1 MPFGSF
7 LRIFPRFPAPSIVPS
22 LTSFRR
28 KFVLKML
35 PIQSAFLFLVCK
47 VIFFSVLT
55 LFHFFFTRS
64 AQLPS
69 PAPHFETFKV
79 FLIYFPQCP
88 VFSTVQSDTPNA
100 HTKFTSL
107 FFKCKATLLVTVFIL
122 LNATFAVAV
131 LGLIS
136 CVHLA

>member
-7 LRIFPRFPAPSIVPS
+7 LRIFPRFPAPSIDPS
-22 LTSFRR
+22 LTCFRR
-28 KFVLKML
+28 KFVLKMM

-88 VFSTVQSDTPNA
+88 VFSTVQSDTPNVQNA
-100 HTKFTSL
+100 LVYSSNVRPLCWSL
-107 FFKCKATLLVTVFIL
+107 FSSCWMLLLPWQSWV
-122 LNATFAVAV
+122 
-131 LGLIS
+131 
-136 CVHLA
+136 